1 MKKVQITKI
10 KKKNRSKQTRR
21 HVLFAEEFD
30 KNAKYQLKKL
40 SKAEVVYW

>member
-30 KNAKYQLKKL
+30 KNARPKLKKYLL
-40 SKAEVVYW
+40 SN